1 MSCCIFQ
8 CLLGCRCCNRICCHR
23 RPRPVCA
30 LGSLNFVPSAP
41 RTVVT
46 QELRSVQANLSTGAG
61 VVLTPGETIGFDSL
75 IVNQN
80 KFVFYDYTT
89 GELVINTTGNF
100 LLSWWVGIAGAA
112 GSTPCVSVYQNG
124 GSIATSCLPSSSG
137 QLNGSAAITV
147 AFAPARIKLVNTSPF
162 NVTLS
167 NGGVQAGLVLT
178 QTY

>member
-61 VVLTPGETIGFDSL
+61 RGS
-75 IVNQN
+75 
-80 KFVFYDYTT
+80 Y
-89 GELVINTTGNF
+89 
-100 LLSWWVGIAGAA
+100 AGR
-112 GSTPCVSVYQNG
+112 N
-124 GSIATSCLPSSSG
+124 
-137 QLNGSAAITV
+137 N
-147 AFAPARIKLVNTSPF
+147 RI
-162 NVTLS
+162 
-167 NGGVQAGLVLT
+167 
-178 QTY
+178 